1 MRSCMLCL
9 LVATLLPANA
19 AGQASR
25 KALTH
30 DEFSDWRAY
39 TQAGWL
45 GVKRNDLKYAEAMF
59 KRAIDLGRIEA
70 DTDPRLMARSYG
82 DLAWVLHVQGRDAEA
97 EPLAKWALSVREKA
111 FGADTIS
118 LGQTAYTLAVIEI
131 DLGQLD
137 EAEALLTRWL
147 AACEKNLGPTHVS
160 TADALDDLAAVLVRR
175 RKYDRARPL
184 YDRALTILRPHS
196 ARSNPLVG
204 LATIE
209 IEQGKL
215 TEAEAHLDQAL
226 QALERDPTADPSF
239 HAGVLS
245 QKADVLRKTGRPAE
259 ADSAEAQSKAVAARS
274 RPAQSESRDVPRPGW
289 IVPARGATQRVVR
302 P

>member
-1 MRSCMLCL
+1 MRNCMLCL
-9 LVATLLPANA
+9 LIATLLPASA
-19 AGQASR
+19 ACQSTG
-25 KALTH
+25 KVMTH
-30 DEFSDWRAY
+30 DQFSDWRAY
-39 TQAGWL
+39 TQAGWT
-45 GVKRNDLKYAEAMF
+45 GVKRNDLRYAEAML
-59 KRAIDLGRIEA
+59 KRAIELARIEA
-70 DTDPRLMARSYG
+70 DTDPRFMARSYG
-82 DLAWVLHVQGRDAEA
+82 DLAWVLHVEGRDAEA
-97 EPLAKWALSVREKA
+97 EPLAKWALAVREKA

-118 LGQTAYTLAVIEI
+118 LGQSAYTLAVIEI
-131 DLGQLD
+131 SLGQLD

-160 TADALDDLAAVLVRR
+160 TADALDDLASVLVRR

-184 YDRALTILRPHS
+184 YERALAILRPHS

-215 TEAEAHLDQAL
+215 AEAEGHLDQAL
-226 QALERDPTADPSF
+226 QVLDQDPTADPIF
-239 HAGVLS
+239 HASVLA

-259 ADSAEAQSKAVAARS
+259 ADSAEAQAKVIASRTRS
-274 RPAQSESRDVPRPGW
+274 TQVEVPDGPRPGW
-289 IVPARGATQRVVR
+289 ISRRPASRPAT